1 MDRCHF
7 NETDLIRC
15 NLNGIQAKN
24 LRIESSD
31 LYDSRFI
38 NSRLEKTVFSDC
50 NLSRSSFRFAGLLDV
65 QFVSC
70 NVEEAN
76 FDNVEKSP

>member
-1 MDRCHF
+1 MDGCRF

-24 LRIESSD
+24 LQIDSSD
-31 LYDSRFI
+31 LYDSRLI
-38 NSRLEKTVFSDC
+38 NSRLEKTIFRDC
-50 NLSRSSFRFAGLLDV
+50 NLSRSSFRFARLLDV

-76 FDNVEKSP
+76 FNNVEKSP